1 LPQNRSLSRPVILG
15 IVGDSASGKTSLA
28 SGVATILGR
37 ERVIVL
43 CSDDYHRMTR
53 TERAK
58 AGVTPLDPAIN
69 YMDIFEQHIRL
80 LRDGQPILKPVYDHK
95 HGMLGRPAYIT
106 PTDYIIVE
114 GLLPYHTR
122 GLRDCFDVK
131 IYLDPEESLRAK
143 WKIRRDSAERG
154 YTPEQAEAEMISRHH
169 DSAQFILPQRTF
181 ADIVIRFFKPEGDSE
196 VDATHLNVRHTLRPT
211 LPHPDMTPILDVGGR
226 AGYRLQLARDVDGKP
241 VDVLDIMGDID
252 DRRAR
257 TVEDL
262 LWSLIPEA
270 HHLRDHAQLGRITD
284 EHNQSGI
291 SHPLALSQLLVTY
304 HLVKAALG
312 HNVV

>member
-1 LPQNRSLSRPVILG
+1 MPQNRTLSRPVILG
-15 IVGDSASGKTSLA
+15 IVGDSASGKTTLA

-37 ERVIVL
+37 DRVTIL

-53 TERAK
+53 AERTK

-69 YMDIFEQHIRL
+69 YIDILEQHLRL
-80 LRDGQPILKPVYDHK
+80 LRDGQPILKPVYDHR
-95 HGMLGRPAYIT
+95 HGALGRSIYLP

-114 GLLPYHTR
+114 GLLGYHTR
-122 GLRDCFDVK
+122 ALRDCFDVK
-131 IYLDPEESLRAK
+131 IFLDPEEDLRAM
-143 WKIRRDSAERG
+143 WKIRRDCSERG
-154 YTPEQAEAEMISRHH
+154 YSKEQAEAELDSRQH
-169 DSAQFILPQRTF
+169 DAATYIQPQRTF
-181 ADIVIRFFKPEGDSE
+181 ADIVIRFFKPDPATSVE
-196 VDATHLNVRHTLRPT
+196 ATHLNVRHTLRPT
-211 LPHPDMTPILDVGGR
+211 LPHPDLTPILDVGGR

-284 EHNQSGI
+284 EHNQANI

-312 HNVV
+312 HTVV